1 MPKMQNVHLK
11 CWNDKSHCQ
20 VSVIGLKSLDVSPC
34 NELLFNFIHRK
45 NFDSSINKE
54 KIQKQKNT
62 HNQHFSVNKDLYMAA
77 EDKYNKEQTE
87 I

>member
-1 MPKMQNVHLK
+1 VSSRPSGQQLK
-11 CWNDKSHCQ
+11 TPDDNTYSFIPPSYTCFC
-20 VSVIGLKSLDVSPC
+20 VATVFI
-34 NELLFNFIHRK
+34 FNFIHRK
-45 NFDSSINKE
+45 KFDSSINKE
-54 KIQKQKNT
+54 KIQKQKDT